1 MTSSDTRPDAVEDDD
16 GFYDDCG
23 RYWPSGAEWCDR
35 CQGMGTEECLCA
47 GDFCC
52 CGYGERDCTRCGGE
66 GYFVPTEAFKKA
78 RAETAKWWRELYE
91 QLNQAPPPPI
101 SDDGEKG

>member
-1 MTSSDTRPDAVEDDD
+1 MVATPDLSTPRDDDED
-16 GFYDDCG
+16 GFYDDFG
-23 RYWPSGAEWCDR
+23 RYWPKDAEWCDR

-52 CGYGERDCTRCGGE
+52 CGRGEVECTRCGGE

-78 RAETAKWWRELYE
+78 RVETEKWWRD
-91 QLNQAPPPPI
+91 LNEWLEGDEPNGALP
-101 SDDGEKG
+101 